1 MDGTHSVEFVS
12 LDGII
17 YCHVHTSHPEQ
28 SRIHS
33 ETFSIKSR
41 LNERERERESGTKKM
56 ENIQDERSFLSK
68 ISCGSLNDR
77 PQQLHGFSG
86 GQAGGRL
93 MNSYRMIFGLFHS
106 KYTIEPPDGPI

>member
-41 LNERERERESGTKKM
+41 INERERERVAQRKKRIFKM
-56 ENIQDERSFLSK
+56 KE
-68 ISCGSLNDR
+68 
-77 PQQLHGFSG
+77 
-86 GQAGGRL
+86 A
-93 MNSYRMIFGLFHS
+93 SYRRF
-106 KYTIEPPDGPI
+106 PAAV